1 MKQNAPRWLTPM
13 TDYGPLA
20 VFFVAYLTA
29 GLMVATGALMV
40 ATVIA
45 LVVAYVVARHIPK
58 MALFT
63 AILVGIFGGLTL
75 VLQDETFIKM
85 KPTVVQLLFA
95 LLLLGGLALGKS
107 PLKFVMGKALDLDDA
122 GWRILTLRFAGF
134 FVAMAT
140 LNELVWRTQSL
151 DFWVTFKV
159 FGLMGLTVLFIVA
172 QIPFLKRHATLEDE
186 TQSD

>member
-1 MKQNAPRWLTPM
+1 MTEQAPRWLTPM

-20 VFFVAYLTA
+20 VFFVAYLAADLMTA
-29 GLMVATGALMV
+29 TAALMV

-45 LVVAYVVARHIPK
+45 LIVGYAVARTIPK
-58 MALFT
+58 MALLT
-63 AILVGIFGGLTL
+63 AAMVGVFGGLTL

-85 KPTVVQLLFA
+85 KPTIVQLLFA
-95 LLLLGGLALGKS
+95 VLLVGGLLLGKS
-107 PLKFVMGKALDLDDA
+107 PLKFVMGKALDLDDR

-134 FVAMAT
+134 FVAMAL

-159 FGLMGLTVLFIVA
+159 FGLMGLTFLFIIL
-172 QIPFLKRHATLEDE
+172 QIPFLNRHAKAD
-186 TQSD
+186 

>member
-1 MKQNAPRWLTPM
+1 MKQDAPRWLTPM
-13 TDYGPLA
+13 TDYGPLM

-29 GLMVATGALMV
+29 DLMVATGALMV

-45 LVVAYVVARHIPK
+45 LVVAYAVARRIPK

-75 VLQDETFIKM
+75 FLQDETFIKM

-107 PLKFVMGKALDLDDA
+107 PLRFVMGKALELDDR

-134 FVAMAT
+134 FVAMAA
-140 LNELVWRTQSL
+140 LNEVVWRTQSL
-151 DFWVTFKV
+151 DFWVSFKV
-159 FGLMGLTVLFIVA
+159 FGLMGLTFVFIIF
-172 QIPFLKRHATLEDE
+172 QMPLLKRHAPPEE
-186 TQSD
+186 TSQSD